1 MTLILEEREISLD
14 EILLLAPETLKEV
27 LAALDAS
34 NAPWDRETVA
44 QERDADRWE
53 QRLRHAIAQRA
64 GQ

>member
-34 NAPWDRETVA
+34 NALWDRETLA
-44 QERDADRWE
+44 
-53 QRLRHAIAQRA
+53 
-64 GQ
+64 